1 MRSLHIS
8 KDVILGFLKSF
19 REPLW
24 VEILTSNPH
33 CIYYFGSFPNRAE
46 AEAACPGY
54 IEDLE
59 NEGSQVLKVI
69 IKPCQPKMLTRC
81 DEEVFWASLRRRA
94 EIPLPWTIL
103 ILSPSPT
110 QP

>member
-1 MRSLHIS
+1 MVVIFLTINCQLTQSNLEESVFILFTMRLLHIA
-8 KDVILGFLKSF
+8 KDVIPGFVKSF
-19 REPLW
+19 SKPLW

-81 DEEVFWASLRRRA
+81 EEEVF
-94 EIPLPWTIL
+94 
-103 ILSPSPT
+103 
-110 QP
+110 